1 MPERVSAWSG
11 DLDGQGA
18 STSWGTL
25 VRGGQTFPF
34 AIRWKPVDQRH
45 AAISEVVPCCDD
57 GVLALL
63 PESAVPAAE
72 PNLLR
77 PPKPAS
83 RLDAVGT
90 SLWTVALPTVG
101 LPMVVRCLAA
111 WWRPAV
117 QEAVSGLPAA
127 TVAAALVYI
136 VARHLPLRPLK
147 DEVARSYGIPTAA
160 LTRAQ
165 RRLEGAL
172 GAGR

>member
-1 MPERVSAWSG
+1 MR
-11 DLDGQGA
+11 
-18 STSWGTL
+18 
-25 VRGGQTFPF
+25 QTFPF
-34 AIRWKPVDQRH
+34 AIRWKPVDPQH
-45 AAISEVVPCCDD
+45 AAISEIVPSCDD
-57 GVLALL
+57 DEVLALL
-63 PESAVPAAE
+63 PESAEPAAA

-77 PPKPAS
+77 PPKPAC

-90 SLWTVALPTVG
+90 SLWSVALPTVG
-101 LPMVVRCLAA
+101 LPVVVRCLAA

-117 QEAVSGLPAA
+117 QEAASGLPAA

-136 VARHLPLRPLK
+136 VTRHLPLRPLK
-147 DEVARSYGIPTAA
+147 DEVAQSHGIATAA